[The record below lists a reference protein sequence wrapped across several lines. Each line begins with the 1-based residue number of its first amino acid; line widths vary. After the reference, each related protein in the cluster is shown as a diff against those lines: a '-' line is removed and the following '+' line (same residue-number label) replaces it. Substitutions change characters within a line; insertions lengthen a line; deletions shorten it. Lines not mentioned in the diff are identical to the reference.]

1 MGCRV
6 VAASFGALLFLTDN
20 LNLIE
25 SRLILVDSQLI
36 FFAALSLW
44 VALCY
49 WERRRKHED
58 AVLLLGRSLARVK
71 ASARDVSKTGSGSVD
86 SDDVI
91 NRGYGSLG
99 VWVPPPFTIIARP
112 GRSTSDGDDLG
123 TSEVQNPVAVE
134 AAAYGIGRPK
144 HERATPPAIMTIAER
159 MVWAVVLGTVC
170 GCAVSI
176 KWTNLATP
184 GMIAIESFFGLFF
197 LREAA
202 PLPDLLVMG
211 ASALFVYT
219 LWFFI
224 HFALLP
230 FTGDGDAF
238 MRVSTRRASS
248 WRRGQPLPSRV
259 VCL

>member
-36 FFAALSLW
+36 FFAVLSLW

-49 WERRRKHED
+49 WERRRQHED
-58 AVLLLGRSLARVK
+58 AVLLLGRSLSRVK

-144 HERATPPAIMTIAER
+144 QERVTPPTIMTIAER

-211 ASALFVYT
+211 FSAFVVYA

-238 MRVSTRRASS
+238 MRVSS
-248 WRRGQPLPSRV
+248 
-259 VCL
+259 